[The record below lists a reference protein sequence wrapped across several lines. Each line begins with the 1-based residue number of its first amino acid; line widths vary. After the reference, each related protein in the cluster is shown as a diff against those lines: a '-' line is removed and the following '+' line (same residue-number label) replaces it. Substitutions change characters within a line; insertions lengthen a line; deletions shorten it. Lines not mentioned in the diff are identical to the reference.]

1 MITLTGAMFFKK
13 LQTESV
19 ELQIKRKKHKF
30 STFHGDIEDVRNKIE
45 IWHRVIDCAFKF
57 YLSDTD

>member
-45 IWHRVIDCAFKF
+45 I
-57 YLSDTD
+57 